1 MQYIL
6 LFYFLYY
13 IIFLVIMLKIKEIRL
28 ETVKV
33 FKNKEEIYYGKVED
47 APIEILESN
56 VSEIHFEPAFLSINI

>member
-1 MQYIL
+1 
-6 LFYFLYY
+6 
-13 IIFLVIMLKIKEIRL
+13 MLKIKEIRL